1 MNNKLWKV
9 RRKKTIWEEVNVVA
23 ETKVEAFELIKAF
36 PDKSWN
42 EAEKIIDYSLN
53 HLRIVERDVEVGN
66 V

>member
-23 ETKVEAFELIKAF
+23 ETKVEAFELIKSF
-36 PDKSWN
+36 PEKSWI
-42 EAEKIIDYSLN
+42 EAEKNVDYSLN